1 MKARASLLC
10 FIGLLCALCGWAV
23 LAMLRPENVLS
34 IANLLTLC

>member
-1 MKARASLLC
+1 MKARIALLC